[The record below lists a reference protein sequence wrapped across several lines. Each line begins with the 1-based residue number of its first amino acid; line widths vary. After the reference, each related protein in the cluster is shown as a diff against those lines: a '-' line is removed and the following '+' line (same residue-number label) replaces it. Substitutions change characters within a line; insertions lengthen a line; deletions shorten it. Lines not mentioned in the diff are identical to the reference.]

1 MTEEEIFISA
11 NKKVKAK
18 KGFFVHFGVFC
29 ATVLF
34 LFTINF
40 LTSPKFWWFL
50 FPTLGWGIGI
60 VAHYIGVFGI
70 SDPSVEDWENKE
82 LEKEMRKIKRQ
93 FFIEPESKN
102 VPLPDDKLEL
112 KEFKK
117 LRNEWEDK
125 DFV

>member
-1 MTEEEIFISA
+1 MTEEEIFIRA

-70 SDPSVEDWENKE
+70 SDQSVEDWENKE
-82 LEKEMRKIKRQ
+82 LEKEMRIIKRQ

>member
-1 MTEEEIFISA
+1 MTEEEIFIDA

>member
-1 MTEEEIFISA
+1 MTEEEIFIRA

-29 ATVLF
+29 ATVVF

-70 SDPSVEDWENKE
+70 SDPSVEDCENKE

>member
-1 MTEEEIFISA
+1 MTEEEIFIRA

-82 LEKEMRKIKRQ
+82 LEKEIRKIKRQ

>member
-1 MTEEEIFISA
+1 MTEEEIFIRA

>member
-1 MTEEEIFISA
+1 MTEEEIFIRA

-29 ATVLF
+29 ATVVF

-82 LEKEMRKIKRQ
+82 LEKEIRKIKRQ

>member
-1 MTEEEIFISA
+1 MTEEEIFIRA

-60 VAHYIGVFGI
+60 IAHYIGVFGI

>member
-1 MTEEEIFISA
+1 MTEEEIFIRA

-18 KGFFVHFGVFC
+18 KGFFVQFGVFC
-29 ATVLF
+29 ATVVF

>member
-1 MTEEEIFISA
+1 
-11 NKKVKAK
+11 
-18 KGFFVHFGVFC
+18 
-29 ATVLF
+29 
-34 LFTINF
+34 
-40 LTSPKFWWFL
+40 
-50 FPTLGWGIGI
+50 
-60 VAHYIGVFGI
+60 
-70 SDPSVEDWENKE
+70 
-82 LEKEMRKIKRQ
+82 MRKIKRQ

>member
-1 MTEEEIFISA
+1 MTEEEIFIRA

-34 LFTINF
+34 FFTINF

>member
-1 MTEEEIFISA
+1 MTEEEIFIRA

-29 ATVLF
+29 ATVVF

>member
-1 MTEEEIFISA
+1 MTEEEIFIRA

-117 LRNEWEDK
+117 LRNE
-125 DFV
+125 